1 MVGAQ
6 GGDRRR
12 FPRRNITIP
21 LVYLDQAGGG
31 TCYQGS
37 SLDLSPKGLFIEG
50 EKIFPVGAS
59 LAITAFLPILQRSVS
74 ATGSVVRITEPP
86 RSGDALTGMGVE
98 LSKLEGVTADEIL
111 ELMRE
116 VPPIEHEQDVQ
127 VLEVKTREDLEQF
140 IRFPWRIYQNDP
152 RWVPPLVKQQ
162 RETFDPGNPFFEHA
176 EMRLFLARVGGEPV
190 GRIAAIVDHDFLKIY
205 DEPVGY
211 FGYFESVPNFQVA
224 RVLLRRVEEVLIEK
238 GMQRIRGPISPS
250 LHDEIGFLIEGYKF
264 SPSLLMSYNPPYYPL
279 YMERYGLK
287 KAKDFY
293 AFTLDLQKPLGP
305 QEQALPD
312 RLERQGIRF
321 RPLDTERFDRD
332 LEVFRHL
339 YNRTFSGSHA
349 GWFVPITPKELKKKW
364 REIKRMVDP
373 ELIWFAE
380 AEGRPVGVFLNL
392 PDPGPLLKRL
402 NGRMGLKGLI
412 AFLLHAKGVKD
423 VRAAVIG
430 VLEEFAGRGIASA
443 LMVKALQAMQ
453 RRGYR
458 NLECS
463 WVMEDNVASQ
473 ALAAKFGGTRY
484 KTYRVYEKEL
494 PDPRAPVPLG

>member
-6 GGDRRR
+6 RGDRRR

-21 LVYLDQAGGG
+21 LVYLDQAGK
-31 TCYQGS
+31 GS
-37 SLDLSPKGLFIEG
+37 SYWGASLDLSPQGLLIEG

-59 LAITAFLPILQRSVS
+59 LAITAFLPILQKPVS
-74 ATGSVVRITEPP
+74 ATGSVVRITELPQ
-86 RSGDALTGMGVE
+86 SGCASTGMGVE
-98 LSKLEGVTADEIL
+98 LSKLEGVTAGEIL
-111 ELMRE
+111 GLIQE
-116 VPPIEHEQDVQ
+116 VPPIEHEEDIQ

-140 IRFPWRIYQNDP
+140 IRLPWRIYQNDP
-152 RWVPPLVKQQ
+152 RWIPPLVKHQ

-176 EMRLFLARVGGEPV
+176 EMRLFLARALGESV

-224 RVLLRRVEEVLIEK
+224 RVLLRKVEEVLIEK

-250 LHDEIGFLIEGYKF
+250 MHDEIGFLIEGYE
-264 SPSLLMSYNPPYYPL
+264 SAPSLLMSYNPPYYPL

-293 AFTLDLQKPLGP
+293 AFTLDLQKPLGSE
-305 QEQALPD
+305 EQALVD
-312 RLERQGIRF
+312 HLERQGIRF
-321 RPLDTERFDRD
+321 RPVDTERFDRD

-339 YNRTFSGSHA
+339 YNRTFSGSHS
-349 GWFVPITPKELKKKW
+349 GWFVPMTPKELKRKR
-364 REIKRMVDP
+364 RELKGVVDP

-402 NGRMGLKGLI
+402 NGQMGLKGLI
-412 AFLLHAKGVKD
+412 MSLVHAREIKD
-423 VRAAVIG
+423 VRATVIG

-443 LMVKALQAMQ
+443 LMVKAFQVMQ
-453 RRGYR
+453 RRGFR
-458 NLECS
+458 TLEWS
-463 WVMEDNVASQ
+463 WVMEGNGASM
-473 ALAAKFGGTRY
+473 ALITKFGGTRY

-494 PDPRAPVPLG
+494 LDPRAVTVPG